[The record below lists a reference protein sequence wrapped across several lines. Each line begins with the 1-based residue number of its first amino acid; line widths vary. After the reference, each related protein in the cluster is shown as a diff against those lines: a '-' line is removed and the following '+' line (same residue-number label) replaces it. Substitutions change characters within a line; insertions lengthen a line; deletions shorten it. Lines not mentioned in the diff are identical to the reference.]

1 MEIVMSETK
10 KANIFVRAARAIGGY
25 FRELKSE
32 LKKVTWPSFKQIRNN
47 TGVVIVAIIVV
58 AAIVAIFDLAFQFI
72 FGLFLK

>member
-1 MEIVMSETK
+1 MSETK
-10 KANIFVRAARAIGGY
+10 KANIFVRATKAIGGY

-47 TGVVIVAIIVV
+47 TGVVITAIIVV
-58 AAIVAIFDLAFQFI
+58 AAIVALLDFAFQYI